1 MDELTDECGLIRKL
15 VATCHLNVAERKL
28 LPARTAKASLV
39 LDAIEEQ
46 LRRGRWFP
54 ADLRAESDFAGG
66 VIELNKDGR
75 CRIYWKSEY
84 SMLRYELDAIGEFAT
99 PREAAITYLRAM
111 FPEHIDGIAIDWQ
124 A

>member
-1 MDELTDECGLIRKL
+1 MDEPTDECSLIRKL

-28 LPARTAKASLV
+28 LPGRTAKASLI
-39 LDAIEEQ
+39 LDAIEGE
-46 LRRGRWFP
+46 LRRSGWFP
-54 ADLRAESDFAGG
+54 AGLRADSDFAGG
-66 VIELNKDGR
+66 VIELTKEGR

-99 PREAAITYLRAM
+99 PHEAAICYLRAI

-124 A
+124 T